1 MRRGRRRTT
10 DGWLARPVAGSTR
23 VHSHSTVVVECLVV
37 VVVVL
42 VTVHWHHSWR
52 HFPLISLQN
61 GTPEAADADAD
72 AAVARVAKQQRMKA
86 VMAL

>member
-1 MRRGRRRTT
+1 M
-10 DGWLARPVAGSTR
+10 
-23 VHSHSTVVVECLVV
+23 
-37 VVVVL
+37 VVL